1 MTTSTK
7 RNIKKQQILD
17 AAEKVFANYGFAN
30 TKMEKVASEAGIS
43 KGTVYFYY
51 DTKENLYM
59 ALTYQAIQF
68 LIDRFYQVL
77 DEQRAYPGIEG
88 SLALVHSYLQFCEK
102 NPLYADLMLDY
113 MTVNR
118 TTRDGMDT
126 NRLTAA
132 LQDSIY
138 YRKIQDIQNIPI
150 SLITQEI
157 KRGVEDGSILNKQ
170 QPELLYL
177 LAWSSTIGFV
187 KLNSAAGKR
196 QSLLN
201 VDVDV
206 WRTQLLAQMRQMLLV
221 TSFELV

>member
-1 MTTSTK
+1 VSTSTK
-7 RNIKKQQILD
+7 RTIKKQQILD
-17 AAEKVFANYGFAN
+17 AAEKVFATHGFAN
-30 TKMEKVASEAGIS
+30 SKMEKVAKGAGIS

-59 ALTYQAIQF
+59 ALTYRAIQF

-77 DEQRAYPGIEG
+77 DEHRSLSGIEG
-88 SLALVHSYLQFCEK
+88 SLALVESYLQFCEK

-118 TTRDGMDT
+118 TTKDGMDT
-126 NRLTAA
+126 TKLTAA

-157 KRGVEDGSILNKQ
+157 KRGVDDGSILNKQ

-201 VDVDV
+201 VEVDV
-206 WRTQLLAQMRQMLLV
+206 WRQQLLAQMRQMLLLK
-221 TSFELV
+221 SFELV

>member
-1 MTTSTK
+1 
-7 RNIKKQQILD
+7 
-17 AAEKVFANYGFAN
+17 
-30 TKMEKVASEAGIS
+30 MEKVASEAGIS

-77 DEQRAYPGIEG
+77 DEQRVYPGIEG

-201 VDVDV
+201 VDIDV